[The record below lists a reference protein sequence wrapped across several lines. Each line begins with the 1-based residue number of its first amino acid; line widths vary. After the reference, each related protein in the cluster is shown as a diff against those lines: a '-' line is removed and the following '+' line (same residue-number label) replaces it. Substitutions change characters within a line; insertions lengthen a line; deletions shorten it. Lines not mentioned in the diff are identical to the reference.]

1 MPSDEPLVPRVRGL
15 ETEYGLS
22 LRLDTGRTLPDGS
35 DAVQRWRRVGSD
47 EAARRL
53 FAPVVAEHAATN
65 TFLRNGGRLYL
76 DVGSHP
82 EYATPECRSI
92 GDLVAHDRAGD
103 AIVNR
108 LADRALVAAASE
120 GTPARISVLKN
131 NLDSHGNSYGSH
143 ENYQIRRGLDYGEL
157 GAALTGFLATR
168 QLLCGAGRWVRTGQG
183 SWFEMSQRAEHMW
196 EPVASSTTRSR
207 PFINTRDEPHADPA
221 LHRRLHVVVGDS
233 NLNQR
238 TLLLRIGATEL
249 VLRAIEAGERF
260 TGLQPAD
267 PAVAIRQCAR
277 DLRGRRPI
285 TLTTGEQMAPL
296 DLQRRYWQAAAPFV
310 LGDAELATA
319 HDLWG
324 RVLDAIADDDLAR
337 IEGDVDWVGKYLLLR
352 AWQQRHPDAGDARLA
367 QLDLAWHDIRPGQ
380 GLFGLAEQQGRMRT
394 VVSPDAVARAVDEP
408 PGDTRAALRSRFITA
423 AQTSRRSYTVDW
435 MGFVCHDLD
444 DGTVICRDPLAAA
457 DERVDRMVERMATE
471 PRSASAARFRGAR

>member
-1 MPSDEPLVPRVRGL
+1 MTGEPLVPRVRGL

-22 LRLDTGRTLPDGS
+22 LRLDTGRTMPDGS
-35 DAVQRWRRVGSD
+35 DAAQRWRRVGSD

-53 FAPVVAEHAATN
+53 FAPVVEATATTN
-65 TFLRNGGRLYL
+65 VWLRNGGRLYL

-82 EYATPECRSI
+82 EYATPECRTI
-92 GDLVAHDRAGD
+92 GDLIAHDRAGD

-108 LADRALVAAASE
+108 LADRALEAAASE

-143 ENYQIRRGLDYGEL
+143 ENYQISRHLDYDEL
-157 GAALTGFLATR
+157 GAAFTGFLATR
-168 QLLCGAGRWVRTGQG
+168 QLLCGAGRWVRTGRG

-233 NLNQR
+233 TLNQR

-260 TGLQPAD
+260 GDLRPAD
-267 PAVAIRQCAR
+267 PAAAIRQCAR
-277 DLRGRRPI
+277 DLSGRRPI
-285 TLTTGEQMAPL
+285 ELVGGGSVAPL
-296 DLQRRYWQAAAPFV
+296 DLQRVHWQRAAPFV
-310 LGDAELATA
+310 DGDPELASA
-319 HDLWG
+319 HALWG
-324 RVLDAIADDDLAR
+324 EVLDALDAGDLAR
-337 IEGDVDWVGKYLLLR
+337 IGADVDWVGKYLLLQAFR
-352 AWQQRHPDAGDARLA
+352 ERHRDATDARMA

-380 GLFGLAEQQGRMRT
+380 GLFAMAEAAGRTRT
-394 VVSPDAVARAVDEP
+394 VLDAGAVDRAVEQP
-408 PGDTRAALRSRFITA
+408 PADTRAALRSRFLTA
-423 AQTSRRSYTVDW
+423 AQVHQRTYTVDW
-435 MGFVCHDLD
+435 MSFVCHDLTD
-444 DGTVICRDPLAAA
+444 ATVICRDPLATT
-457 DERVDRMVERMATE
+457 DERVDRIIERMATE
-471 PRSASAARFRGAR
+471 PRSGPGTRFRMPMP